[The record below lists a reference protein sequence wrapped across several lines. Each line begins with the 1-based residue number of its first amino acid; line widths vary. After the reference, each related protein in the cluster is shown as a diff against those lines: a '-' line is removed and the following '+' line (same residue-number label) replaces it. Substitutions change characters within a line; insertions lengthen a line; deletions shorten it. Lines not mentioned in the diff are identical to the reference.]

1 MTSPRTVNLLQLP
14 DSLDELE
21 WEDHSS
27 HGRQGARIHYL
38 FRDEARGH
46 RVALVHCRPGTH
58 AKPHRHAGHES
69 ILVLEGGFPPSTQG
83 NPRPYGMPPFAT
95 VLSTDEVAELLSYVR
110 GSWGNRAAPVSALE
124 VARLRGHE

>member
-58 AKPHRHAGHES
+58 AKPHRHTGHES
-69 ILVLEGGFPPSTQG
+69 ILVLEGGFQDDFGRYGKGDLAVFPAGSQHGWSSPQG
-83 NPRPYGMPPFAT
+83 GLM
-95 VLSTDEVAELLSYVR
+95 YVV
-110 GSWGNRAAPVSALE
+110 WGGPVTSLA
-124 VARLRGHE
+124 G